1 MNCESAIPRFD
12 LSAKPEVD
20 EILSACRSVGCFN
33 VIGGGIDADLTQ
45 KLLARMADFFDL
57 PDGDP
62 IKRAVHRDQNAD
74 ANGWTPMLEEP
85 AYEPGTVAWVESFD
99 CVLSRDRLNGLPD
112 EIRRQT
118 RPSIWPRLPGF
129 RDTVRGHWDLLIRV
143 ANRIFPLVSTMLKQS
158 DDFLSARASSQ
169 ALNTL
174 RLLNYPKRCGQADD
188 VSKGISAHTDFE
200 CITLIHQTAPGLE
213 IQTPAGDWVQ
223 VSVEPGNW
231 TVLLGDMVERWS
243 NGTLKATPHR
253 VPTTSWPRRS
263 IVMFMAADPGIDI
276 QPLDAFVNENN
287 PSRFEGVTQDGLID
301 VAMARAEANRKE
313 MRSEVERLRTE
324 IS

>member
-1 MNCESAIPRFD
+1 M
-12 LSAKPEVD
+12 
-20 EILSACRSVGCFN
+20 
-33 VIGGGIDADLTQ
+33 
-45 KLLARMADFFDL
+45 
-57 PDGDP
+57 
-62 IKRAVHRDQNAD
+62 
-74 ANGWTPMLEEP
+74 
-85 AYEPGTVAWVESFD
+85 
-99 CVLSRDRLNGLPD
+99 
-112 EIRRQT
+112 
-118 RPSIWPRLPGF
+118 
-129 RDTVRGHWDLLIRV
+129 RV
-143 ANRIFPLVSTMLKQS
+143 
-158 DDFLSARASSQ
+158 RASSQ

-174 RLLNYPKRCGQADD
+174 RLLNYPKRCGRADD

-213 IQTPAGDWVQ
+213 IQTLAGDWVQ
-223 VSVEPGNW
+223 VSVEPGTW

-287 PSRFEGVTQDGLID
+287 PPRFEGVTQDGLIG

-324 IS
+324 ISQG